1 MRIRTRILLAAL
13 TLTVVSLATVAC
25 MSGGRPA
32 KSNAELAASP
42 TSIPMV
48 STGGFH
54 CDGFVPA
61 KPGWS
66 CFQSV
71 AKYGVRC
78 SGYIAQGQTP
88 NPVPA
93 PPSYSVRDIGRPGVP
108 ALGTSDLKTIAAIA
122 RKTGT
127 RTLRFA
133 ILSYYGRPTRLPAFI
148 VFDATDG
155 PCDDDA
161 PGYVVLNEA
170 PYDNLFYEP
179 GENPYSPHAGMP

>member
-1 MRIRTRILLAAL
+1 LAAF
-13 TLTVVSLATVAC
+13 TLTVVLLATVAC
-25 MSGGRPA
+25 MSGGRTSN
-32 KSNAELAASP
+32 SNAEPAATP
-42 TSIPMV
+42 TWIAPMV
-48 STGGFH
+48 NTGGFH

-66 CFQSV
+66 CFQYV

-78 SGYIAQGQTP
+78 SGYIAPGQTP

-108 ALGTSDLKTIAAIA
+108 ALGASDLKTITAIA

-161 PGYVVLNEA
+161 PGYAVLNEG
-170 PYDNLFYEP
+170 PSDDLFYEP